1 MPDCRRSTRTAGG
14 SIAGQ
19 VTAGYRPG
27 ERAPEPPIMNIR
39 QHDRYQA
46 DAHADRQGC
55 SVSGSRGLVTERD
68 ISLARIRWRVE
79 VHEGNA
85 GSERGRAGRSCRSG
99 RRDGVQRRA
108 GLTGA
113 AFPSLCWLAPCPAY
127 FCARSTSS
135 ATAAPRTGGRSVL
148 SSQHGGLSRPALSG
162 GSTPGRRIARRRR
175 SGPGPG
181 RRGGLPGVSTPGGDP
196 RTRRPPLKN
205 LVILLRQANDKAGDA
220 RDCRRAARLAQLA
233 PVVLA
238 RG

>member
-1 MPDCRRSTRTAGG
+1 MTGTGQAGPASPDRNAHPGRSPRQVLRTSGFAGPDVFRRRISARSERRGDQAIGADTGAPAGSHRASAVWSFG
-14 SIAGQ
+14 TQNALSGTPPPPCWPVMDQRQIG
-19 VTAGYRPG
+19 GY
-27 ERAPEPPIMNIR
+27 
-39 QHDRYQA
+39 
-46 DAHADRQGC
+46 

-162 GSTPGRRIARRRR
+162 GSTPGRRYSSA
-175 SGPGPG
+175 
-181 RRGGLPGVSTPGGDP
+181 
-196 RTRRPPLKN
+196 
-205 LVILLRQANDKAGDA
+205 
-220 RDCRRAARLAQLA
+220 
-233 PVVLA
+233 
-238 RG
+238 